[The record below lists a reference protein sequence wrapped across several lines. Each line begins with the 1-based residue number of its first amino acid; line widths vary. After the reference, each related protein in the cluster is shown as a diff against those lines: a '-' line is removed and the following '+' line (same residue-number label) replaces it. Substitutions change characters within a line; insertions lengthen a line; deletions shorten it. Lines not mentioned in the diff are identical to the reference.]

1 MNDDQ
6 PRNPLDMY
14 SYTKMDLMCC
24 PKQSARIVEWILW
37 GVLIQS

>member
-1 MNDDQ
+1 MTINHAT
-6 PRNPLDMY
+6 LSICT